1 MSAMLQF
8 RTMGGAIG
16 LAIVTTM
23 LNSYIKSHLST
34 FLSPQEINELLKS
47 TQAFKALPPNL
58 LETVKIEF
66 AKGYNLQMQVMV
78 GFSAAQVPVALMM
91 WQKKQIVV

>member
-1 MSAMLQF
+1 MLQF

-16 LAIVTTM
+16 LAIVTTV
-23 LNSYIKSHLST
+23 LNSYIKSHLSA
-34 FLSPQEINELLKS
+34 FLYPQEVNALLKS
-47 TQAFKALPPNL
+47 TQAFTALPPDL
-58 LETVKIEF
+58 AETVKIVF
-66 AKGYNLQMQVMV
+66 AKGYNLQTQVMV

>member
-1 MSAMLQF
+1 MLQF

-16 LAIVTTM
+16 LAIVTTV
-23 LNSYIKSHLST
+23 LNSYIKSHLSA
-34 FLSPQEINELLKS
+34 FLSPQEVNALLKS
-47 TQAFKALPPNL
+47 TQAFIALPPEL
-58 LETVKIEF
+58 AETVKTVF
-66 AKGYNLQMQVMV
+66 AKGYNLQMQIMV